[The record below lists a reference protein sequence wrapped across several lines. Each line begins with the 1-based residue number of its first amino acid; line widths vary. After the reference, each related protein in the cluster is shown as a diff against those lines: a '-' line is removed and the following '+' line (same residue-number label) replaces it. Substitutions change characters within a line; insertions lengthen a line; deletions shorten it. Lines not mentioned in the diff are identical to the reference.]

1 MTAAILALLTPFV
14 LVGMLIV
21 LDKLCSV
28 IAAEVRRAELA
39 ARTGQSDRAVR
50 KEIEQLRMAGHIIG
64 NRQDGSGYFLIG
76 DDDKEAL
83 CAQYRQMRRRA
94 LNILKQTTPIRRKL
108 KEIDKEC
115 EYGKF

>member
-1 MTAAILALLTPFV
+1 MTV
-14 LVGMLIV
+14 LEV
-21 LDKLCSV
+21 LKERGGIS
-28 IAAEVRRAELA
+28 RAELA

-50 KEIEQLRMAGHIIG
+50 KEIEQLRMTGHIIG
-64 NRQDGSGYFLIG
+64 NRPDGSGYFLIG

>member
-1 MTAAILALLTPFV
+1 MTV
-14 LVGMLIV
+14 LEV
-21 LDKLCSV
+21 LKERGGIS
-28 IAAEVRRAELA
+28 RAELA
-39 ARTGQSDRAVR
+39 ARTGMSDRAVR

-64 NRQDGSGYFLIG
+64 NRQDGGGYFLIG
-76 DDDKEAL
+76 DDREAL